1 VKASGVVYRYLVVC
15 GLSSVLAVHA
25 QDLAPSSSLQFES
38 SDTKLVQA
46 FQWAKS
52 RALAYAHDGNDPVGP
67 WYEAALPGRDSF
79 CMRDVSHQTTGAAAL
94 GLYAENRNMLGRF
107 AAAISPRR
115 DWAGYWEI
123 DKLGHPSPADYVSD
137 NDFWYN
143 LPANFD
149 LLDSIVRMWRWTGD
163 QSYVNDSSI
172 QRFFDS
178 TGTAYVN
185 AWDLQP
191 DRILQRP
198 RIMNQRL
205 SKGKFVQER
214 GIPSYTEGQDNF
226 NLGADLLAAEYR
238 GFESLRVVAI
248 SRHEAL
254 RAQQYAK
261 AANGILD
268 LIENRAWSEKD
279 HHFMGLL
286 SRDGGTQGSGD
297 AMVLY
302 FGATKNPGHIR
313 SALSHIESAEYLNRI
328 GIEEESY
335 LPQTLYRYGEKDAG
349 YGVIMDLTRADK
361 ERRDYPE
368 VPFSVIATIVTG
380 VMGMEVVDDGNR
392 GGLLLHSIS
401 RLRSASDSARIS
413 GVRVRDNLVDL
424 EHLGDRRST
433 LTNCSGKTIH
443 WQAAFPGRV
452 SILIVNGHSVR
463 SRMSSDA
470 SSSPVSWIVTD
481 VPSGAT
487 ASVSRPLS

>member
-1 VKASGVVYRYLVVC
+1 VKAGGVAYRCLVVC

-25 QDLAPSSSLQFES
+25 QDLAPASSLQFES

-46 FQWAKS
+46 FQWAKL
-52 RALAYAHDGNDPVGP
+52 RALAYAHDSHDPVGP

-94 GLYAENRNMLGRF
+94 GLYRANRNMLGQF
-107 AAAISPRR
+107 AAAVSPGR

-123 DKLGHPSPADYVSD
+123 NKLGRPSAADYVSD
-137 NDFWYN
+137 KDFWYN

-163 QSYVNDSSI
+163 STYVNDPSI

-178 TGTAYVN
+178 TANAYMN

-191 DRILQRP
+191 NLILKRP

-214 GIPSYTEGQDNF
+214 GIPSYTEREDNF

-238 GFESLRVVAI
+238 AFESLRAVAI
-248 SRHEAL
+248 SRHEIA
-254 RAQQYAK
+254 RAQQYANT
-261 AANGILD
+261 ATGVLD
-268 LIENRAWSEKD
+268 IVENRAWSEEG
-279 HHFMGLL
+279 HHFTGFF
-286 SRDGGTQGSGD
+286 SQDGSAHGSGD

-302 FGATKNPGHIR
+302 FGATKDPSHLR
-313 SALSHIESAEYLNRI
+313 AALSYIESTEYLKGL

-335 LPQTLYRYGEKDAG
+335 LPQTLYRYGEKDAA
-349 YGVIMDLTRADK
+349 YSLIMDLTRPDK
-361 ERRDYPE
+361 DRRDYPE
-368 VPFSVIATIVTG
+368 VSFSVIGAIVAG
-380 VMGMEVVDDGNR
+380 MMGMEVVGDNR
-392 GGLLLHSIS
+392 SHPLLHSIS
-401 RLRSASDSARIS
+401 RLRSASVRAKLS

-424 EHLGDRRST
+424 EHVGDRRST
-433 LTNCSGKTIH
+433 LTNRSKMPIH
-443 WQAAFPGRV
+443 WQAAFAGRV
-452 SILIVNGHSVR
+452 PILIVNGHPVR
-463 SRMSSDA
+463 STISSDA
-470 SSSPVSWIVTD
+470 SSSAVSWIVTD

-487 ASVSRPLS
+487 VSVGRPMP

>member
-1 VKASGVVYRYLVVC
+1 VKGNGFIYLCLVLF
-15 GLSSVLAVHA
+15 GLSSALAVHA
-25 QDLAPSSSLQFES
+25 QDLAPTSSLQFES
-38 SDTKLVQA
+38 SDRKLVQA

-52 RALAYAHDGNDPVGP
+52 RALAYAHDASDPVGP

-94 GLYAENRNMLGRF
+94 GLYSENRNMLGRF
-107 AAAISPRR
+107 AAAVSPDR
-115 DWAGYWEI
+115 DWAGFWEI
-123 DKLGHPSPADYVSD
+123 DKAGHPSAADYVSD

-172 QRFFDS
+172 RRFFDS

-198 RIMNQRL
+198 RLMNQRL
-205 SKGKFVQER
+205 LKGKFVQER
-214 GIPSYTEGQDNF
+214 GIPSYTEGQHNF
-226 NLGADLLAAEYR
+226 NLGTDLLAAEYR
-238 GFESLRVVAI
+238 AFESLRVVAI

-254 RAQQYAK
+254 REQQYAK
-261 AANGILD
+261 AANGIAD

-279 HHFMGLL
+279 HHFMGFF
-286 SRDGGTQGSGD
+286 SQDGGTNGSGD

-302 FGATKNPGHIR
+302 FGATKDPGHIR

-335 LPQTLYRYGEKDAG
+335 LPQTLYRYGEKDAA
-349 YGVIMDLTRADK
+349 YGLIMDLTRADK

-368 VPFSVIATIVTG
+368 VPFSVIGTIVTG
-380 VMGMEVVDDGNR
+380 LMGMEVVDDGNR
-392 GGLLLHSIS
+392 DRMLLHSFS
-401 RLRSASDSARIS
+401 RLRNGSDSAKLS
-413 GVRVRDNLVDL
+413 GVRVRDSLVDL
-424 EHLGDRRST
+424 EHVGDRRST
-433 LTNCSGKTIH
+433 LTNRSKKPIY
-443 WQAAFPGRV
+443 WQATFPGRLP
-452 SILIVNGHSVR
+452 ILIVNGHPVR
-463 SRMSSDA
+463 STISLDESLA
-470 SSSPVSWIVTD
+470 PVSWIVAV
-481 VPSGAT
+481 VPAGGIV
-487 ASVSRPLS
+487 SVTRPTS

>member
-1 VKASGVVYRYLVVC
+1 VKAGRVVYRCLVLF
-15 GLSSVLAVHA
+15 GLSYVLAVHA
-25 QDLAPSSSLQFES
+25 QDLAPTSSLQFES
-38 SDTKLVQA
+38 SDAKLVQA

-52 RALAYAHDGNDPVGP
+52 RALAYAHDGYDPVGP

-79 CMRDVSHQTTGAAAL
+79 CMRDVSHQAMGAAAL

-107 AAAISPRR
+107 AAAVSPSR

-123 DKLGHPSPADYVSD
+123 DKFGHPSTADYVSD

-149 LLDSIVRMWRWTGD
+149 LLDSIVRMWQWTGD
-163 QSYVNDSSI
+163 TTYVKDPLI
-172 QRFFDS
+172 RKFFDS
-178 TGTAYVN
+178 TATAYVH

-191 DRILQRP
+191 DLILKRP

-205 SKGKFVQER
+205 SKGKFVQQR
-214 GIPSYTEGQDNF
+214 GIPSYTEGEDNF
-226 NLGADLLAAEYR
+226 NLGTDLLAAEYR
-238 GFESLRVVAI
+238 AFESLRVVAI

-268 LIENRAWSEKD
+268 LIENRAWSEND
-279 HHFMGLL
+279 HHFMGFFLQ
-286 SRDGGTQGSGD
+286 DGGTHGSGD

-302 FGATKNPGHIR
+302 FGATKDPTHIR
-313 SALSHIESAEYLNRI
+313 AALSSIESAEYLKSI

-335 LPQTLYRYGEKDAG
+335 LPQTLYRFGEKDAA
-349 YGVIMDLTRADK
+349 YALIMDLTRPDRD
-361 ERRDYPE
+361 RRDYPE
-368 VPFSVIATIVTG
+368 VSFSVIGAILTG
-380 VMGMEVVDDGNR
+380 MMGIEVVDDGNR
-392 GGLLLHSIS
+392 NRSFLHSIS
-401 RLRSASDSARIS
+401 RLRSASDSAKIS

-433 LTNCSGKTIH
+433 LTNRSKKTIH

-452 SILIVNGHSVR
+452 PLLIVNGHPVR
-463 SRMSSDA
+463 SRISSDA

-481 VPSGAT
+481 VPPGAT
-487 ASVSRPLS
+487 VSVSHPMS